1 MEMNSLLEK
10 LYANDD
16 KDLASLQK
24 TAESRVLEQLVND
37 EQATVKQNPYADLSL
52 EELTKLAQELDGKTE
67 EAEPVEA
74 APVEAAPVEAAP
86 VEAAPVEAEKV
97 AAEEPAE
104 TEDAELEKIAFDMLG
119 GQLMA
124 HAMVHE
130 VGLMKVAMSQGLC
143 RVCKTNS
150 MDVHGS
156 TVCAECLGVE
166 Q

>member
-74 APVEAAPVEAAP
+74 
-86 VEAAPVEAEKV
+86 EKV
-97 AAEEPAE
+97 AAEEPAVE
-104 TEDAELEKIAFDMLG
+104 DDAELEKIAFDMLG

-150 MDVHGS
+150 MDMHGS